1 MVPDISTVI
10 FWMLFLALFPIS
22 FVWLRRAWRILRN
35 KDYSEVALI
44 RGEPPPNAKRFAP
57 YTAAVNLIAGLSLL
71 LVILSVVLWIAFGI
85 VLLNPDFQSWVAVAG
100 STLWM
105 KIIFDFLISRQ
116 AKVLIK
122 QDNKRREQEQQ
133 QKS

>member
-1 MVPDISTVI
+1 MVPDIATVI

-22 FVWLRRAWRILRN
+22 FIWLRRAYRIIRN

-44 RGEPPPNAKRFAP
+44 RGEPPPNPQRYAP
-57 YTAAVNLIAGLSLL
+57 FTAAVNLIAGLVLVS
-71 LVILSVVLWIAFGI
+71 VILSVVLWIAFGI
-85 VLLNPDFQSWVAVAG
+85 VIINPDFQSWVAVAG

-116 AKVLIK
+116 AKILSK
-122 QDNKRREQEQQ
+122 RDAQAQANKP
-133 QKS
+133 